1 MGVRRLVRDVT
12 LNTLCASALVPRAA
26 RWRLLRA
33 LGLDIPGWCAV
44 APGCWFGGRR
54 ITIGRDSTVNY
65 GVFFDNSAR
74 ITIGERCDIG
84 MLVMLCT
91 GTHTLGDAGRRAG
104 AATAAP
110 IELGPGVWVGARAV
124 VLPGVHIG
132 AGCVIGAGAVVAK
145 DCPPHGL
152 YVGVPA
158 RRVRELDPEGRPVRT
173 T

>member
-1 MGVRRLVRDVT
+1 MGLRRLVRDVT
-12 LNTLCASALVPRAA
+12 LNGICASALVPRAA

-33 LGLDIPGWCAV
+33 FGLDIRGWCAV

-65 GVFFDNSAR
+65 GVFLDNAAP

-84 MLVMLCT
+84 MQVMLCT
-91 GTHTLGDAGRRAG
+91 GTHSIGEPLRRAG

-110 IELGPGVWVGARAV
+110 IVLGSGVWIGARAV
-124 VLPGVHIG
+124 VLPGVQIG
-132 AGCVIGAGAVVAK
+132 DGCVIGAGALVVV
-145 DCPPHGL
+145 DCAPHGV

-158 RRVRELDPEGRPVRT
+158 RRVRDLDPGETRLNT